1 MFRRAVPAAI
11 LSGAI
16 FLALLAYGWPQ
27 LALRQ
32 ALTEIGSTLLA
43 YASVIGFFSFLDAHF
58 HRVGARRPGWPYSLI
73 TVLAALVFPTLTLL
87 EGGLRGDGLAGPWTR
102 WLYQHG
108 LLPLEASLGA
118 LLPFFMALALWRL
131 ARTRRSVYGLLFI
144 AGVLSALILHS
155 GGTLLPVLFGS
166 FYETLLAPLT
176 SGGIRGILI
185 GVAIGVVVM
194 VARTFLWL
202 ERPLGR

>member
-1 MFRRAVPAAI
+1 MLRRAVPAAI
-11 LSGAI
+11 LSGTI

-27 LALRQ
+27 PALRQ

-43 YASVIGFFSFLDAHF
+43 YAAVIGFLSFLEAHF
-58 HRVGARRPGWPYSLI
+58 HRVGARGPGWPYSLI

-87 EGGLRGDGLAGPWTR
+87 EGSLRGDGLAGPWTR

-131 ARTRRSVYGLLFI
+131 ARTRRSAYGLLFI

-155 GGTLLPVLFGS
+155 GGTLFPVLFGS
-166 FYETLLAPLT
+166 FYETLLAPLA

-185 GVAIGVVVM
+185 GVAVGVVVM